1 LSKRRKSGLQVGKAL
16 LVSRLENGNM
26 AELTEVGAVRALLG

>member
-1 LSKRRKSGLQVGKAL
+1 VGKVL

-26 AELTEVGAVRALLG
+26 MELTEVGSVKALLG

>member
-1 LSKRRKSGLQVGKAL
+1 L

-26 AELTEVGAVRALLG
+26 MELTEVGSVRALLG